1 MRASRRPP
9 SPHRRRR
16 TAVAVAAPPFA
27 APPHRVRTAVR
38 RTAVRHR
45 PSAPTAPLR
54 AAPSAPRPRAARRP
68 ARPAAE
74 RGRAPG
80 ERAKQPRLAA
90 ARRADDHHENAA
102 ALRPRAT
109 THHRP
114 RRPPPAQGRPR
125 RRRPKGA
132 RFRRVVNPHEG
143 EAHLER
149 HRLRRQ
155 LVDNLELVAGS
166 AGAQLVVQAA
176 AEASLARCRSVA
188 AGVGQGCAGRPRPG
202 GKPTRDEAW
211 ARRGGAGPGSAAP
224 STPRLLT
231 RGVSRHRAATV
242 KAPSYLW
249 RVGHPPGG

>member
-1 MRASRRPP
+1 MTPRVELRAAPP

-27 APPHRVRTAVR
+27 APPHRGRTAVR

-45 PSAPTAPLR
+45 PSEADRPAARR
-54 AAPSAPRPRAARRP
+54 AVGSQAIEDRAARRP

-114 RRPPPAQGRPR
+114 RRPPPAQGRPLPPR
-125 RRRPKGA
+125 RESTRRGSAP
-132 RFRRVVNPHEG
+132 R
-143 EAHLER
+143 EAPPPQAV
-149 HRLRRQ
+149 RRQ
-155 LVDNLELVAGS
+155 PCTRCRLGRRTARR
-166 AGAQLVVQAA
+166 ARCCCHAR
-176 AEASLARCRSVA
+176 SLARCRSVA

-211 ARRGGAGPGSAAP
+211 ARRGGAGPGTAAP

-231 RGVSRHRAATV
+231 S
-242 KAPSYLW
+242 L
-249 RVGHPPGG
+249 